1 MIMNMFFI
9 YVYTYMYIDMC
20 VYIHTCIYICMYI
33 CICLYRLCR
42 GKKEIVTLVVRSA
55 IVSLLQEPFTTLL
68 LDSYGG
74 FRIEGFGGGL

>member
-1 MIMNMFFI
+1 MYIYI
-9 YVYTYMYIDMC
+9 YV
-20 VYIHTCIYICMYI
+20 CMYI